1 MKWLPLL
8 IVEQLQNCIL
18 SIVLISE
25 SYFRDIFIC
34 VACSQGQQSS
44 FSLQSVLL
52 FVFSSHKV
60 WCVYRTG
67 GILLAPNT
75 TEHLHT
81 LALLAE
87 TEPLAKS
94 LLWVRFWRWNSKHH
108 MTVQPM
114 DSSQSPRFK
123 KEAVLERLWIQYKY
137 LSFHLSLNLIF
148 FLYISLCA
156 RVGKFYCKQHY
167 GYRLVGMAQRK
178 RPAPITAP
186 PHATQVRL
194 SLAHLSRQSWRTHK
208 TMITRVR
215 SILMKLHCSPGG
227 SECSTVGWMDSLE
240 TPDSIT
246 SWLPGLIGVLEYE
259 MIIRR
264 TGIGEL
270 WFMGFPFLNSLV
282 DIKLKQMST

>member
-1 MKWLPLL
+1 MLHVAKGNNRPFHYNPCCCLYSAVIRSDVFTGQGVYCWPQTLPNTYTHSHCWQKRSLWPKACFESVFEDGTQNITWL
-8 IVEQLQNCIL
+8 
-18 SIVLISE
+18 
-25 SYFRDIFIC
+25 F
-34 VACSQGQQSS
+34 SQ
-44 FSLQSVLL
+44 
-52 FVFSSHKV
+52 
-60 WCVYRTG
+60 W
-67 GILLAPNT
+67 ILL
-75 TEHLHT
+75 
-81 LALLAE
+81 
-87 TEPLAKS
+87 S
-94 LLWVRFWRWNSKHH
+94 H
-108 MTVQPM
+108 M
-114 DSSQSPRFK
+114 SPRFK

-167 GYRLVGMAQRK
+167 GYRLAGMAQRK

-186 PHATQVRL
+186 PHSTQVRL

-208 TMITRVR
+208 IMITRVR

-259 MIIRR
+259 IRRRR
-264 TGIGEL
+264 TGIGKL